1 MSVFHF
7 DDDDH
12 PALRNTTF
20 EEELA
25 SGPGNTIAQ
34 LRLTDS
40 NPPSGYNSDT
50 DEAKPSEEADKE
62 FEVKL
67 NVNFV
72 SSQAQE
78 AQGNKKVGPD
88 DFQTLKVI
96 GKGAFGTV
104 TLVKHK
110 VSGSLYAM
118 KVLKKASL
126 VLHLKE
132 AEHTKAERQILE
144 DVSHPFIVKLFYAF
158 QTKEKLHM
166 ILEYASGGEL
176 FTQLAA
182 ERMFSEEVASFYAA
196 ELVLALEHLHSL
208 GIIYRDLKPENCLL
222 DTDGHVVLTDFGLS
236 KVSVDEKT
244 NTVCGTVEYMAPE
257 VLMEMHYDQTV
268 DWWSLGVLM
277 YDMLTGSPP
286 FGGGNRKK
294 TMENILKK
302 KLNLPYYLTP
312 DAKDILNR
320 LLRKNP
326 NVRLGGGDKG
336 VSAIKKHRFFRKIDW
351 KALERREVEPPIVPI
366 VIDPEAAENFD
377 VTFTS
382 MPIGESPPNSNSLEQ
397 SYENLFRGFSYTAPT
412 MLDTI

>member
-1 MSVFHF
+1 MSVFRF

-12 PALRNTTF
+12 PALRDITL

-25 SGPGNTIAQ
+25 SGPGNTIAH
-34 LRLTDS
+34 LRLIDS

-50 DEAKPSEEADKE
+50 DEAKPSEETDKE
-62 FEVKL
+62 YEVKL
-67 NVNFV
+67 NENFV
-72 SSQAQE
+72 SSKAQE

-176 FTQLAA
+176 FTHLAA

-196 ELVLALEHLHSL
+196 ELILALEHLHSL

-222 DTDGHVVLTDFGLS
+222 DMDGHVVLTDFGLS

-286 FGGGNRKK
+286 FGGNNRKK

-302 KLNLPYYLTP
+302 KLNLPYYMTP

-336 VSAIKKHRFFRKIDW
+336 VNAIKKHRFFRKIDW
-351 KALERREVEPPIVPI
+351 KALQRREVEPPIVPVI
-366 VIDPEAAENFD
+366 V
-377 VTFTS
+377 S
-382 MPIGESPPNSNSLEQ
+382 
-397 SYENLFRGFSYTAPT
+397 
-412 MLDTI
+412 